1 MTEEKKK
8 SNVWM
13 KVLGVGMAA
22 CIIGNLGLAVYQIQ
36 SSAVSD
42 KKVSKFID
50 KELKRQAE
58 ESKKENEYQEDGY
71 KVDDTYE
78 IKSTTTISDAYLSG
92 DSSKL
97 SKEDKQTL
105 DMATKILEKVTKDCK
120 TDYEKEIAVYNWMY
134 KNIGNGN
141 SSSVTISNQV
151 SDNYTPHGVL
161 TGKDAVCVGYATTFR
176 LFMQMMEID
185 CHIVHN
191 EYHSWDLVQLDDDQW
206 YHLDIYSDVASGSQ
220 YQNFN
225 MSDGTARNRG
235 HEWSASSLPS
245 AEGSLYSYPVQN
257 AVQIKDIYSIPK
269 QMKQALKKKKSG
281 LYYRFKD
288 KVTEEDMELANVL
301 IDSMNTV
308 LYGPK
313 YNGDIDITASWYD
326 DGEESYVLGIFFSY
340 YGRQEESEASGEDSK
355 AAKKLKKAIEEA
367 FDVDLESLSNGEY
380 GEYEAYE
387 A

>member
-78 IKSTTTISDAYLSG
+78 IKSTTAISDAYLSG

>member
-1 MTEEKKK
+1 MAEEKKK

-22 CIIGNLGLAVYQIQ
+22 CLIGNLGLAVYQIQ
-36 SSAVSD
+36 SSSVSD

-71 KVDDTYE
+71 KIEDTYE
-78 IKSTTTISDAYLSG
+78 IKSTTAISDAYLSG

-97 SKEDKQTL
+97 SKEDKETL
-105 DMATKILEKVTKDCK
+105 DMATKILEKVTKNCE

-134 KNIGNGN
+134 KNIGGDSNG
-141 SSSVTISNQV
+141 SVTISTEV

-191 EYHSWDLVQLDDDQW
+191 DYHSWDLVQLDDDQW
-206 YHLDIYSDVASGSQ
+206 YHVDIYSDVASNSQ

-225 MSDGTARNRG
+225 MSDGTTRNRG

-245 AEGSLYSYPVQN
+245 AEGSTYSYPVQN

-301 IDSMNTV
+301 IDSINAV

-313 YNGDIDITASWYD
+313 YNGDVDVTASWYD

-340 YGRQEESEASGEDSK
+340 YGMQEESETPGEDSK
-355 AAKKLKKAIEEA
+355 AAKKLKKAIEQA

-380 GEYEAYE
+380 SEYRY
-387 A
+387 